1 LCGIVGFTHKRWV
14 PDSDRIRNAAA
25 TLIHRGPDQ
34 QGVFES
40 GVCSI
45 GATRLKIIDLGSGDQ
60 PILSD
65 DGDVAIVFNGEI
77 YNHPELRGELE
88 ELGHR
93 FYSHC
98 DTETVLRAFLEWDTA
113 CFARLRG
120 MFAIALW
127 TKSTKRLVLVR
138 DRMGIKPLYFARRGE
153 DLFFG
158 SELKA
163 ILIHPEIERRLSLDG
178 LDCYLSLNYVPCPWT
193 LVEGVEK
200 LPPGQWL
207 EWRDGKVSTDSYW
220 RLPMGIVRDWTLEA
234 AREELDALLRQSIRE
249 HLISDVPLG
258 MWLSGGID
266 SSTILHYAATESGA
280 PLKTF
285 SISFQGRS
293 FDETAYIRE
302 VAQRYQT
309 DHTEL
314 DLNPDV
320 DLRSA
325 IEAFAYYSDEPSAD
339 AGALPVWFLSQ
350 LSRTKTTVSL
360 SGEGADELFG
370 GYLTHRANRLA
381 ALARRAP
388 RRALQLA
395 LDGLRAWPVSD
406 EKISL
411 EYQLRRFLEGSLM
424 TPERA
429 HVYWNGTFSEEQK
442 RTLLY
447 AELPPALDRVLGEL
461 RDRSIARSGA
471 HDDLAPYLW
480 FDQRYFL
487 PDDILNK
494 ADRMSMAH
502 SLEVRPPFLDHRIV
516 EFAASLPASLKIRG
530 SRQKVILKELMRDKL
545 PSSVLRRKKVGFDI
559 PAHDWLRGCLRS
571 LMEDVLLEG
580 ASDHAR
586 LFRREVIETY
596 IRQHLERQ
604 VNVGYHLWGLMVLFL
619 WMKKWGIQAAASRE
633 TSVWIQEK
641 TGTYT

>member
-14 PDSDRIRNAAA
+14 PDSDRIRSAAA

-40 GVCSI
+40 SVCSI

-77 YNHPELRGELE
+77 YNHPELRRELE

-127 TKSTKRLVLVR
+127 TKSTKRLVLAR
-138 DRMGIKPLYFARRGE
+138 DRMGIKPLYFARRGD

-207 EWRDGKVSTDSYW
+207 EWRDGKVSSGSYW
-220 RLPMGIVRDWTLEA
+220 RLPKGIVRNWTLES

-249 HLISDVPLG
+249 HLIADVPLG

-381 ALARRAP
+381 ALARRLP
-388 RRALQLA
+388 RRALQLG
-395 LDGLRAWPVSD
+395 LDALRAWPVSD
-406 EKISL
+406 EKISF

-442 RTLLY
+442 RDLLFVQ
-447 AELPPALDRVLGEL
+447 LPPTLNSVLGEL
-461 RDRSIARSGA
+461 RDRSAARSGA

-545 PSSVLRRKKVGFDI
+545 PPSVLRRKKVGFDI

-571 LMEDVLLEG
+571 LMMDVLLDD
-580 ASDHAR
+580 ASDHVR
-586 LFRREVIETY
+586 LFRREAIETY